1 MATNPQPRQATVQRK
16 TAETAIELSL
26 NLDGGGQSEI
36 STSVGFLDHM
46 LELLA
51 KHSLIDLKVKAQ
63 GDLHIDQHHTVED
76 VGICFGQA
84 LAQALGD
91 KAGIRRYGD
100 ATLPMDEV
108 LVTVALDLSGRPC
121 FVWKVEIPTEKIGSF
136 DAQLV
141 EEFWRAV
148 VTHALMNF
156 HVLLHYGRNSHHIA
170 EAVFKGA
177 ARALATAVERDPR
190 VQGVPSTKGKL

>member
-1 MATNPQPRQATVQRK
+1 MATNPGTRQATIHRK
-16 TAETAIELSL
+16 TSETNIELSL
-26 NLDGGGQSEI
+26 SLDGNGQAEI
-36 STSVGFLDHM
+36 STGVGFLDHM

-51 KHSLIDLKVKAQ
+51 KHSLTDLKVKAQ

-108 LVTVALDLSGRPC
+108 LVTVAVDLSGRPC
-121 FVWKVEIPTEKIGSF
+121 FVWKVEIPAEKIGSF
-136 DAQLV
+136 DAELV
-141 EEFWRAV
+141 EEFWRAA
-148 VTHALMNF
+148 VTHAQMNL
-156 HVLLHYGRNSHHIA
+156 HVLLQHGRNSHHIA

-177 ARALATAVERDPR
+177 ARALAAAVERDQR
-190 VQGVPSTKGKL
+190 VKGVPSTKGKL